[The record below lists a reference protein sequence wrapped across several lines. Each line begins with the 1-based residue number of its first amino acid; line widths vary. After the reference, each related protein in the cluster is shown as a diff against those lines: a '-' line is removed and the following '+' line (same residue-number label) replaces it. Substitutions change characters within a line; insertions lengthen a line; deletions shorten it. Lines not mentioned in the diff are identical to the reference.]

1 MKAST
6 STRVTALALTSGSER
21 AGRGR
26 RHNGGRRALPLAQ
39 GLAGM
44 AMLVSFAPSCAW
56 RTPADR
62 AAQTPAVADPNG
74 PRLAVSFDREG
85 CRSIAFNQVEL
96 LATGTLAVGKA
107 TLTKSDGTTYVDGSA
122 SRATFGDP
130 NVSARVTTTDAT
142 ATSAWGSVQCRYTA
156 QGNRLDLRITV
167 ANTSADTLTEL
178 TLSPLELKLPAE
190 PKVARLYVDFFGR
203 LYAPRSHHNLGAPT
217 ILPADF
223 GSGLVVLCNDDPVAP
238 LTLSW
243 EGRDGAA
250 RVSVRAGG
258 DQMPF
263 DEVYVRRPIA
273 PGASDTYTISL
284 RFAPGG
290 ANPLD
295 VADDVCKAY
304 AKAFPRTLA
313 WPDRRPITRMF
324 FGPGLPKEQV
334 LANCRDPQNAKLPTA
349 PDPQF
354 HKNMTA
360 KFRGAI
366 AVAQA
371 TGAQGIIMWSL
382 EGETFPHA
390 TTYIG
395 DPRCMKW
402 LNPEMDL
409 VADEMIG
416 LIRAADL
423 RPGVCLRPS
432 RVIYARNDDPALD
445 TVKHSYAD
453 AVDPFLELDAKIQY
467 CKDRWK
473 VSLFYVDTNI
483 FWRPR
488 GKDAKW
494 TEGHI
499 SADTWRRLNQKH
511 PDVLLIPE
519 LGYTQLYAHTVPYSE
534 LDMGARETP
543 EMIRRI
549 WPEACSILQ
558 LEDDDPI
565 ADHDILVKL
574 ARTGDIIMANSGV
587 GRYSVG
593 ISEAR
598 REAAML
604 DRGAPTVV
612 REAGADLA
620 KLLAAASDADPATR
634 FHAAAALATHRDPAA
649 ATRLVAM
656 LADEQWVVRKA
667 AVVALGQQGDTNAVA
682 PLVKVMAD
690 PKGHMDWIAARAL
703 GAIGP
708 ASVPALIA
716 AIKADPRR
724 AAPAIAVLGDLAAA
738 DAVEPLAVLADDP
751 KSDWQARIQTMG
763 ALGKIGSEA
772 AVAALIRT
780 LQSTQSEGIRQAA
793 ARALGTVTD
802 ARAAPA
808 LQDAL
813 DSEMKTGKPSR
824 DLLNSITGAINA
836 LKRARP

>member
-1 MKAST
+1 MNRSF
-6 STRVTALALTSGSER
+6 SLA
-21 AGRGR
+21 
-26 RHNGGRRALPLAQ
+26 H
-39 GLAGM
+39 GLAFLTTLLL
-44 AMLVSFAPSCAW
+44 AASCAW
-56 RTPADR
+56 RPSAGQADLPS
-62 AAQTPAVADPNG
+62 AKADPNA
-74 PRLAVSFDREG
+74 PKLEVTFSEEG
-85 CRSIAFNQVEL
+85 CTSIVFNQVEL
-96 LATGTLAVGKA
+96 LAGGKLSVGKA
-107 TLTKSDGTTYVDGSA
+107 AFKKADDTTYADDSKPNV
-122 SRATFGDP
+122 TFGG
-130 NVSARVTTTDAT
+130 VKASARVATADAT
-142 ATSAWGSVQCRYTA
+142 ATAAWGTVQCVYA
-156 QGNRLDLRITV
+156 AKGNRLDMRITV
-167 ANTSADTLTEL
+167 TNKSADTLTEL
-178 TLSPLELKLPAE
+178 TLSPLELKFPAE
-190 PKVARLYVDFFGR
+190 PSVARLYVDFFGR
-203 LYAPRSHHNLGAPT
+203 MYAPRSHHNVGAPT

-223 GSGLVVLCNDDPVAP
+223 GSGLVVLCNDDPIAP

-243 EGRDGAA
+243 EGKGGAA
-250 RVSVRAGG
+250 RVNVRAGG
-258 DQMPF
+258 EQMPY

-273 PGASDTYTISL
+273 PGKSDTYTVSL

-290 ANPLD
+290 ANALE

-304 AKAFPRTLA
+304 AKAFPRTLK

-354 HKNMTA
+354 RKNMTA
-360 KFRGAI
+360 KFQGAI
-366 AVAQA
+366 AVAKA

-416 LIRAADL
+416 MITAANL

-432 RVIYARNDDPALD
+432 RVIYVRNDDPNLD
-445 TVKHSYAD
+445 TVQHSYSD
-453 AVDPFLELDAKIQY
+453 AKDPFLELDAKIQY

-494 TEGHI
+494 SEGHI

-519 LGYTQLYAHTVPYSE
+519 LGYTQIYAYTAPYSE

-549 WPEACSILQ
+549 WPDACSILQ

-574 ARTGDIIMANSGV
+574 TRVGDITMANSGV

-598 REAAML
+598 REAAIL
-604 DRGAPTVV
+604 DRGAPLVV
-612 REAGADLA
+612 QQAGTDVK
-620 KLLAAASDADPATR
+620 KLLAAAGDADLVIR
-634 FHAAAALATHRDPAA
+634 FYAAEALGKVKDPAA
-649 ATRLVAM
+649 VAKLIAL
-656 LADEQWVVRKA
+656 LADEQWIVRKA
-667 AVVALGQQGDTNAVA
+667 AVVALGQQGDASAVA
-682 PLVKVMAD
+682 PLIKLMID
-690 PKGHMDWIAARAL
+690 PSGYMDWIAARAL

-708 ASVPALIA
+708 AAVPALIA
-716 AIKADPRR
+716 AVKADPRQ
-724 AAPAIAVLGDLAAA
+724 AAPAIAVLGDLAAPE
-738 DAVEPLAVLADDP
+738 AVEPLAAIADDP
-751 KSDWQARIQTMG
+751 KSDWQARIQTMS
-763 ALGKIGSEA
+763 ALGKIGNEP
-772 AVAALIRT
+772 AVGVLIRT
-780 LQSTQSEGIRQAA
+780 LQSTQNEYIRQAA
-793 ARALGTVTD
+793 ARALGQVKD
-802 ARAAPA
+802 PRAPKA
-808 LQDAL
+808 LEDAL
-813 DSEMKTGKPSR
+813 DGEKKAAQPSR
-824 DLLNSITGAINA
+824 DLINAISGAINQ
-836 LKRARP
+836 LKRPRP